1 MLPSLHYFST
11 PLRASPMTDIS
22 NPSALSFITA
32 DLPLGGKAIASVLG
46 DFNGDG
52 NLDLGVPLR
61 NALSNNLA
69 VFLGNGNGGFSDA
82 VLSESG
88 GSSAV
93 AVVTKDFNG
102 DGKLDMAIA
111 NRNSDRVSIQL
122 GNGDGTFSSGTALT
136 VGNQPNA
143 IAAGDLNGDGK
154 SDLVVANF
162 GETNVSILLNQGN
175 GSFQSNSQSNSV
187 KVGDKLQP
195 YSVSLGDLNGDG
207 NLDIVTANFY
217 ADSITVLLGKGN
229 GEFRSPTSYSVG
241 NPGVAP
247 SATAIGDFN
256 NDDKLDVVVS
266 NLSTSG
272 KNISVLLGDGEGA
285 FKSRLELSDNGK
297 PLSIQAADFNG
308 DGNLDIVT
316 PDFRTGLATVWL
328 GNGKGEFPA
337 KVQST
342 VGIEPSSLALG
353 DLNNDNKLD
362 FVAVN
367 SGASSA
373 AVLLNQVNL
382 VLLRSTSSDTGEV
395 DGSKETRAAI
405 EVNLAKGQLT
415 VKSSPK
421 LTGTIAGYTN
431 VRGTSLR
438 DRIIGSNKAN
448 ILSGNAGNDSITGLA
463 GNDIIS
469 GGVGKDV
476 LSGGDGKDS
485 FVFDTQAVFNAAD
498 GHDRLLDFAPR
509 QDRMILDRT
518 TFTAVRKKVSFA
530 TVTSLAEAES
540 STASIT
546 YVRSQGRL
554 FYNENGA
561 IAGLGNGGLFATLK
575 KPSSLTAANFTTQR

>member
-1 MLPSLHYFST
+1 
-11 PLRASPMTDIS
+11 MTDIS
-22 NPSALSFITA
+22 NPSSLSFTTA

-61 NALSNNLA
+61 NALSKNLA
-69 VFLGNGNGGFSDA
+69 VFLGNGNGGFADA

-93 AVVTKDFNG
+93 AIVAKDFNG
-102 DGKLDMAIA
+102 DGKLDVAIA
-111 NRNSDRVSIQL
+111 NRNSNRVSIQL
-122 GNGDGTFSSGTALT
+122 GNGDGTFSSGKSIT

-162 GETNVSILLNQGN
+162 GETNVSILLNQSN
-175 GSFQSNSQSNSV
+175 GDFQSSSV

-195 YSVSLGDLNGDG
+195 YSVSLGDLDGDG

-217 ADSITVLLGKGN
+217 TDSITVLLGKGN

-241 NPGVAP
+241 NLGVAP

-256 NDDKLDVVVS
+256 NDNKLDVVVS
-266 NLSTSG
+266 NFSTSS
-272 KNISVLLGDGEGA
+272 KNVSVLLGDGEGA
-285 FKSRLELSDNGK
+285 FKSRLDLSANGK

-316 PDFRTGLATVWL
+316 PDFSTGLATVWL
-328 GNGKGEFPA
+328 GNGNGEFPT

-342 VGIEPSSLALG
+342 VGVEPSSLALG
-353 DLNNDNKLD
+353 DLDNDKKLD

-367 SGASSA
+367 SGASNA

-382 VLLRSTSSDTGEV
+382 VILRSTSNTSGEV

-405 EVNLAKGQLT
+405 EVDLAKGQLT

-421 LTGTIAGYTN
+421 LTGKIAGYTN
-431 VRGTSLR
+431 VRGTILK
-438 DRIIGSNKAN
+438 DRIIGSNKGN
-448 ILSGNAGNDSITGLA
+448 ILSGNAGNDTITGLA
-463 GNDIIS
+463 GNDIVS
-469 GGVGKDV
+469 GGIGKDV

-485 FVFDTQAVFNAAD
+485 FVFDTQAVFNATD
-498 GHDRLLDFAPR
+498 GRDRILDFTPR
-509 QDRMILDRT
+509 QDRIVLDRT
-518 TFTAVRKKVSFA
+518 TFTTVRKRVSFA
-530 TVTSLAEAES
+530 SVTTLAESES
-540 STASIT
+540 STALIT
-546 YVRSQGRL
+546 YVRSQGKL

-561 IAGLGNGGLFATLK
+561 TAGLGNGGLFAILK
-575 KPSSLTAANFTTQR
+575 NPSSLTSVSFATQR

>member
-1 MLPSLHYFST
+1 MPNT
-11 PLRASPMTDIS
+11 S
-22 NPSALSFITA
+22 NPSPLSFTTA

-82 VLSESG
+82 LLSESG

-93 AVVTKDFNG
+93 AIVAKDWNG
-102 DGKLDMAIA
+102 DGKLDVAIA
-111 NRNSDRVSIQL
+111 NRNSNRVSIQL
-122 GNGDGTFSSGTALT
+122 GNGDGTFSTGKALT

-162 GETNVSILLNQGN
+162 GETSVSILLNQGN
-175 GSFQSNSQSNSV
+175 GDFQSSSV
-187 KVGDKLQP
+187 TVGDKLQP
-195 YSVSLGDLNGDG
+195 YSVSLGDLDGDG

-247 SATAIGDFN
+247 SGTAIGDFD
-256 NDDKLDVVVS
+256 NDNKLDVVVS
-266 NLSTSG
+266 NFSTSG
-272 KNISVLLGDGEGA
+272 RNVSVLLGDGEGA
-285 FKSRLELSDNGK
+285 FKSRLDLSANGK

-316 PDFRTGLATVWL
+316 PDFSTGLTTVWL
-328 GNGKGEFPA
+328 GNGNGEFPT

-342 VGIEPSSLALG
+342 VGVEPSSLALG
-353 DLNNDNKLD
+353 DLDNDKKLD

-367 SGASSA
+367 SGASNA

-382 VLLRSTSSDTGEV
+382 VILRSTSNTTGEV

-421 LTGTIAGYTN
+421 LIGTIAGYTN
-431 VRGTSLR
+431 VRGTSLK
-438 DRIIGSNKAN
+438 DRIIGSSKGN

-485 FVFDTQAVFNAAD
+485 FVFDTQAAFNAAD
-498 GHDRLLDFAPR
+498 GRDRILDFAPR
-509 QDRMILDRT
+509 QDRIVLDRT
-518 TFTAVRKKVSFA
+518 TFTAVGKRVSFA
-530 TVTSLAEAES
+530 TVTTLAESES
-540 STASIT
+540 SNALIT

-561 IAGLGNGGLFATLK
+561 TAGLGNGGLFAILK
-575 KPSSLTAANFTTQR
+575 NPSSLTAANFATQR

>member
-1 MLPSLHYFST
+1 
-11 PLRASPMTDIS
+11 MTDIS
-22 NPSALSFITA
+22 NPSALSFTVA

-61 NALSNNLA
+61 NALSKNLA
-69 VFLGNGNGGFSDA
+69 VFLGSGNGGFSDA

-93 AVVTKDFNG
+93 SVVAKDFNG

-122 GNGDGTFSSGTALT
+122 GNGDGTFSSSTALT

-143 IAAGDLNGDGK
+143 IVAGDLNGDGK

-175 GSFQSNSQSNSV
+175 GDFQSSSV
-187 KVGDKLQP
+187 TVGDKLQP
-195 YSVSLGDLNGDG
+195 YSVSLGDLDGDG

-217 ADSITVLLGKGN
+217 TDSITVLLGKGN

-256 NDDKLDVVVS
+256 NDNKLDVVVS

-272 KNISVLLGDGEGA
+272 KNVSVLLGDGEGA
-285 FKSRLELSDNGK
+285 FKSRLDLSANGK

-316 PDFRTGLATVWL
+316 PDFSTGLATVWL
-328 GNGKGEFPA
+328 GNGNGEFPA

-342 VGIEPSSLALG
+342 VGLEPSSLSLG
-353 DLNNDNKLD
+353 DLDNDKKLD
-362 FVAVN
+362 FIAVN

-382 VLLRSTSSDTGEV
+382 VILRSTSKDTGEV

-431 VRGTSLR
+431 VRGTNLK
-438 DRIIGSNKAN
+438 DRIIGSSKGN

-485 FVFDTQAVFNAAD
+485 FVFDTQTAFNATD
-498 GHDRLLDFAPR
+498 GRDRLLDFTPR
-509 QDRMILDRT
+509 QDRLVLDRT
-518 TFTAVRKKVSFA
+518 TFAAVRKQVSFA
-530 TVTSLAEAES
+530 TVTTLAEAES
-540 STASIT
+540 SAALVT
-546 YVRSQGRL
+546 YVRSQGKL
-554 FYNENGA
+554 LYNENGA
-561 IAGLGNGGLFATLK
+561 VAGLGNGGLFAILK
-575 KPSSLTAANFTTQR
+575 NPSNLTVASFATQR

>member
-1 MLPSLHYFST
+1 MI
-11 PLRASPMTDIS
+11 DIS
-22 NPSALSFITA
+22 NPSALSFTTA

-61 NALSNNLA
+61 NALSKNLA
-69 VFLGNGNGGFSDA
+69 VFLGNGKGGFSDA
-82 VLSESG
+82 ILSESG

-93 AVVTKDFNG
+93 SVVAKDFDG
-102 DGKLDMAIA
+102 DGKLDLAIA
-111 NRNSDRVSIQL
+111 HRNADRVSIQL
-122 GNGDGTFSSGTALT
+122 GNGDGTFSSGKAIA

-162 GETNVSILLNQGN
+162 SETHVSILLNQGN
-175 GSFQSNSQSNSV
+175 GNFQSSAV
-187 KVGDKLQP
+187 TVGDKLQP
-195 YSVSLGDLNGDG
+195 YAVSLGDLDGDG

-217 ADSITVLLGKGN
+217 ADSITVLLGNGN

-256 NDDKLDVVVS
+256 NDNQLDVVVS
-266 NLSTSG
+266 NFSTSG
-272 KNISVLLGDGEGA
+272 KNVSVLLGDGDGA
-285 FKSRLELSDNGK
+285 FKSRLDLSANGK
-297 PLSIQAADFNG
+297 PLSIQTADFNG

-316 PDFRTGLATVWL
+316 PDFSTGLATVWL
-328 GNGKGEFPA
+328 GNGNGEFPA

-342 VGIEPSSLALG
+342 VGVEPLSLALG
-353 DLNNDNKLD
+353 DLDNDKKLD
-362 FVAVN
+362 FVVVN
-367 SGASSA
+367 GGASNA

-382 VLLRSTSSDTGEV
+382 VLLRSASSDTGEV

-421 LTGTIAGYTN
+421 LIGTIAGYTN
-431 VRGTSLR
+431 VRGTSLK
-438 DRIIGSNKAN
+438 DRIIGSNKGN
-448 ILSGNAGNDSITGLA
+448 VLSGNAGNDNITGLA

-485 FVFDTQAVFNAAD
+485 FVFDTQAAFRSAD
-498 GHDRLLDFAPR
+498 GGDPLRVSQADRILDFNPR
-509 QDRMILDRT
+509 QDRIVLDRT

-530 TVTSLAEAES
+530 TVTTFAEAES
-540 STASIT
+540 SNALVT
-546 YVRSQGRL
+546 YVRSQGKL

-561 IAGLGNGGLFATLK
+561 TSGLGNGGLFAVLK
-575 KPSSLTAANFTTQR
+575 NPSSLTAANFSTQR